1 MVLRK
6 FLGGGN
12 EQLLDSDTLAAINNL
27 LLLRSRNRRYSFLL
41 DYFSKILADDV
52 RGFIIIKTEQG
63 LKIGAILGYKEKLR
77 EIAPQF
83 GPWQNLD
90 QNHKLILGN
99 PQKLYANNS
108 SSEVKELT
116 QLGLLKANSSMVFA
130 LDRDTKNILVLHRQ
144 NGNPFSKKEFSLVKS
159 WVEILQKLTMI
170 EDEKNDALRDIREI
184 SRSLVT
190 AIESLNF
197 VQLGHAERVTNYAL
211 AIGKEM
217 KLGKKERTDL
227 YLAAMLH
234 DIGKMGSNLKE
245 DKDHP
250 IRGINMLESS
260 HVLKRAIE
268 GIRSHHENWDG
279 TGYPQGLKDNQIPL
293 LARIIAVANTFDLLS
308 SERGQALPMREV
320 EKAIKDKAGS
330 ELDPT
335 LTELFIN
342 ILRQGKTTSE
352 LQPML
357 EQTLF

>member
-6 FLGGGN
+6 FLGGGS

-27 LLLRSRNRRYSFLL
+27 LSLRSKNRRYAFLL
-41 DYFSKILADDV
+41 DYVSSILSDDV
-52 RGFIIIKTEQG
+52 RGFIVIETQEG
-63 LKIGAILGYKEKLR
+63 LRVGAILGYKDKLR
-77 EIAPQF
+77 EVSPQF
-83 GPWQNLD
+83 GPWQGLD
-90 QNHKLILGN
+90 SNHKLILGN
-99 PQKLYANNS
+99 PQKLYADNS
-108 SSEVKELT
+108 ASEIKELT
-116 QLGLLKANSSMVFA
+116 QMGLLKANSSMVFA
-130 LDRDTKNILVLHRQ
+130 LDKGLKNILVLHRQ
-144 NGNPFSKKEFSLVKS
+144 NGNAFSKKEFNLIKS
-159 WVEILQKLTMI
+159 WIEILQKITTI
-170 EDEKNDALRDIREI
+170 EDEKAEALRDIREI

-190 AIESLNF
+190 AIESLDF

-211 AIGKEM
+211 AIGKEL

-250 IRGINMLESS
+250 MRGVNMLESS
-260 HVLKRAIE
+260 HVLRRAID

-279 TGYPQGLKDNQIPL
+279 SGYPQGLKENQIPL
-293 LARIIAVANTFDLLS
+293 IARIITVANTFDLLS
-308 SERGQALPMREV
+308 SERGQALPMRDV
-320 EKAIKDKAGS
+320 EKAIKDKSGN

-335 LTELFIN
+335 LAELFIN
-342 ILRQGKTTSE
+342 ILRQGKATSE

>member
-12 EQLLDSDTLAAINNL
+12 EQLLDSDILAAINNL
-27 LLLRSRNRRYSFLL
+27 LSLRSKNRRYGFLL
-41 DYFSKILADDV
+41 NHFATIIDGDV
-52 RGFIIIKTEQG
+52 RGFIVISTHSG
-63 LKIGAILGYKEKLR
+63 LKIGAILGYKDKLR
-77 EIAPQF
+77 EITPQY

-99 PQKLYANNS
+99 PQKLYADNS
-108 SSEVKELT
+108 PSELKDLT
-116 QLGLLKANSSMVFA
+116 QLGLFKANSSMVFA
-130 LDRDTKNILVLHRQ
+130 LDRAINNILVLHRQ
-144 NGNPFSKKEFSLVKS
+144 SGNPFTKKEFDMVKS
-159 WVEILQKLTMI
+159 WVEILQKITTI
-170 EDEKNDALRDIREI
+170 EDEKAEALRDIREI

-190 AIESLNF
+190 AVESLDF

-217 KLGKKERTDL
+217 RLGKKERTDL

-234 DIGKMGSNLKE
+234 DIGKMGINLKE

-260 HVLKRAIE
+260 NVLKRAIE

-279 TGYPQGLKDNQIPL
+279 TGYPQGLRENQIPL

-320 EKAIKDKAGS
+320 EKAIKAQAGK

-342 ILRQGKTTSE
+342 ILRQGKTTLE